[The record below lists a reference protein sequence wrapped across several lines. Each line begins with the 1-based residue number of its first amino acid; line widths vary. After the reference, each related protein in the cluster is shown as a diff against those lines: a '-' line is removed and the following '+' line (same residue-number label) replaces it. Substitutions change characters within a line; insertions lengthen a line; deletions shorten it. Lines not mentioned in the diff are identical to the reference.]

1 MVKIQTISKSFKIIN
16 WKLLLAIFLTLLI
29 PSVYEISKVYFV
41 GEIQSSYSFSI
52 AGNLNWI
59 NVAFEVLE
67 EAFLLPLFFVLRNYL
82 KKKNSNKQIIGKIYL
97 ISIIYIIFIIMC
109 IIFTKEL
116 LNFMNA
122 RQKTQE
128 VLNFVRVELLSKFF
142 QLFMKLILIFLISK
156 NKWKQAIIFFT
167 IKTLLNIIL
176 DFFVVGDNSFSLKL
190 GIVWI
195 AWNQLIVSFV
205 ISFIGIFMVVKT
217 YKMKANDFI
226 HPQIFS
232 QLVGWKQTFWNGA
245 ESFIRNAFFIWFVLK
260 TINTLPSEYNQ
271 GDFWVMNIF
280 IWNWLLLPIIAIS
293 QYINRDQ
300 AFRSETHSLKERL
313 IAPII
318 IATFTIILWF
328 ATIPAW
334 EGFIKVIMN
343 NDNYK
348 IIAHLALVS
357 IGFYVIFAYN
367 NIIDKLFLGSG
378 KAHLLFWQSLIT
390 NIVVFIPYYYFASIN
405 KLEDIVIMIGLA
417 IGVDSI
423 LTFGMFLFNY
433 KNINKKIQTT

>member
-1 MVKIQTISKSFKIIN
+1 
-16 WKLLLAIFLTLLI
+16 
-29 PSVYEISKVYFV
+29 
-41 GEIQSSYSFSI
+41 
-52 AGNLNWI
+52 
-59 NVAFEVLE
+59 
-67 EAFLLPLFFVLRNYL
+67 
-82 KKKNSNKQIIGKIYL
+82 
-97 ISIIYIIFIIMC
+97 
-109 IIFTKEL
+109 
-116 LNFMNA
+116 
-122 RQKTQE
+122 
-128 VLNFVRVELLSKFF
+128 
-142 QLFMKLILIFLISK
+142 
-156 NKWKQAIIFFT
+156 
-167 IKTLLNIIL
+167 
-176 DFFVVGDNSFSLKL
+176 
-190 GIVWI
+190 
-195 AWNQLIVSFV
+195 
-205 ISFIGIFMVVKT
+205 MVVKI

-328 ATIPAW
+328 ATIPTW
-334 EGFIKVIMN
+334 EGFIKVVMN

-357 IGFYVIFAYN
+357 IGFYAIFAYN

-378 KAHLLFWQSLIT
+378 KAHLLFLQSIIT

-417 IGVDSI
+417 ISVDSV